1 MVVRILPAVFIIA
14 FGANAAAAQS
24 FDCAKAQTR
33 VEKMVCAD
41 RAVAELDEHLGRY
54 YAAAR
59 ADNKGA
65 ASCIQADQAEWLK
78 SKRDACADASCLKSA
93 YLNRLAELDALQ
105 PGATAIKNIEL
116 PAVPA
121 LVWVIPAAADKVAAP
136 SNPRAKPFEAT
147 GVIVNDIATNSNSE
161 GIVLRTADGKR
172 IPLMLLM
179 FLESPSQELLT
190 SLAKERDV
198 TFRARGYA
206 ATDPG
211 GKTFFEPSRCVFLY
225 RMPAGQAKPVDDP
238 NEEMEK
244 VRTRVVAQGRVCGDP
259 DRPCPGFKANELS
272 FSIAT
277 PFKFDRGRD
286 KSQPFYAVILTSG
299 ALCGIPDAERVKA
312 QKAFPRSKV
321 FLHRYFCE
329 DFGDKVTYSN
339 INEKSGFVAVYAG
352 ETEADAQK
360 ILAQAKAAGYATANI
375 RRMEVIVQYQIE

>member
-1 MVVRILPAVFIIA
+1 MIRLVPVLFIVVFAASP
-14 FGANAAAAQS
+14 AAAQS

-33 VEKMVCAD
+33 VEKMVCGDRSIAD
-41 RAVAELDEHLGRY
+41 LDEYLGRY

-65 ASCIQADQAEWLK
+65 ASCLQADQAEWLK

-121 LVWVIPAAADKVAAP
+121 LVWVIPPAADKVAAP
-136 SNPRAKPFEAT
+136 PNPRAKPFEAT
-147 GVIVNDIATNSNSE
+147 GAIVNDMATNSNSE
-161 GIVLRTADGKR
+161 GIVLRTADGRR

-190 SLAKERDV
+190 SLARERDV
-198 TFRARGYA
+198 TFRARGFA

-225 RMPAGQAKPVDDP
+225 RMPAGQAKPAADP

-244 VRTRVVAQGRVCGDP
+244 VRTRIVAQGKVCGDP

-272 FSIAT
+272 FAIAT

-286 KSQPFYAVILTSG
+286 KSQPFYAVILTS
-299 ALCGIPDAERVKA
+299 APICSLADAERLRA
-312 QKAFPRSKV
+312 QKAFPRAKV

-329 DFGDKVTYSN
+329 DFGDKVTY
-339 INEKSGFVAVYAG
+339 
-352 ETEADAQK
+352 T
-360 ILAQAKAAGYATANI
+360 
-375 RRMEVIVQYQIE
+375 